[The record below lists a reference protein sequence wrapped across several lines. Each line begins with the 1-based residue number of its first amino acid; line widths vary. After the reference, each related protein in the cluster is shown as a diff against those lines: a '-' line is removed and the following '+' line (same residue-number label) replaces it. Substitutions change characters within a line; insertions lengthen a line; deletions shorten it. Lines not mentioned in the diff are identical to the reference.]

1 MGVYNKQCG
10 EQKVQLEW
18 KFLTA
23 TVITDKVQLGSK
35 FLMATVITD
44 KFSCDQSFQQQQ
56 QSQQLDQNP
65 FGN

>member
-18 KFLTA
+18 KFPMT

-35 FLMATVITD
+35 FPTATAITATRP
-44 KFSCDQSFQQQQ
+44 KSYW
-56 QSQQLDQNP
+56 
-65 FGN
+65 